1 MSPLIIDTDIILDIL
16 RGRDVHVR
24 RNAQQ
29 YTAQYPLYPVTQ
41 ITLTEL
47 AHGFYKRE
55 GGFETLNRVLQQC
68 EVIALTDA
76 DAILAGEIL
85 ARLENMGQ
93 TIGMADTL
101 IAAIAI
107 NSGRTLVT
115 ANEKHFQRVV
125 QIGYPLSIQNWRLPE
140 QQEELPSG

>member
-1 MSPLIIDTDIILDIL
+1 
-16 RGRDVHVR
+16 
-24 RNAQQ
+24 
-29 YTAQYPLYPVTQ
+29 
-41 ITLTEL
+41 
-47 AHGFYKRE
+47 
-55 GGFETLNRVLQQC
+55 
-68 EVIALTDA
+68 VIALTDA

-107 NSGRTLVT
+107 NSRRTLVT

-125 QIGYPLSIQNWRLPE
+125 QIGYPLSIKNWRLPE